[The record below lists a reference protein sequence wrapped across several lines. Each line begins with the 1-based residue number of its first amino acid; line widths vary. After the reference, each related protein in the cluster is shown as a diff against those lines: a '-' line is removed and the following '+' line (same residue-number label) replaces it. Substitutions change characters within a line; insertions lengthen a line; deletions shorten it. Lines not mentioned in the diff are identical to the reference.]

1 MHLITLKAL
10 VEAGQKFP
18 RHKQEL
24 QILGKVLEKGFFPT
38 PDSLKRIYPTLDNF
52 KYLDKHYV
60 INIAGNELRLIAL
73 IFFTSQKFYIRHVMT
88 HSEYMRFTE
97 KHRGK
102 KR

>member
-38 PDSLKRIYPTLDNF
+38 PDSL
-52 KYLDKHYV
+52 
-60 INIAGNELRLIAL
+60 
-73 IFFTSQKFYIRHVMT
+73 
-88 HSEYMRFTE
+88 
-97 KHRGK
+97 
-102 KR
+102 